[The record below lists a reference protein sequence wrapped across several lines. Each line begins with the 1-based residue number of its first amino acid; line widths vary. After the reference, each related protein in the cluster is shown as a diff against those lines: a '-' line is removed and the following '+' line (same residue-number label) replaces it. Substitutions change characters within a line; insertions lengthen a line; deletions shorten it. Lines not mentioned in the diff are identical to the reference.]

1 METRVVLPEEAL
13 PAKLE
18 LNPDWRMSDDDYFGF
33 CMANPDV
40 RFERTEE
47 GEIVIVPPAGLES
60 NYRENDAATQLRNW
74 AKRDGRG
81 KAFGA
86 TAEFI
91 LPTGAALSPDAAWV
105 SNERLSRV
113 PKPKL
118 RQFPPLCP
126 EFIIEVMSPSD
137 RLPTAQKKM
146 ESWMRG
152 GVDLAW
158 LIDGDNRKLYI
169 YRVGSAGPE
178 TRADIPELAAGA
190 PIEGFILDLRE
201 IWAGL

>member
-1 METRVVLPEEAL
+1 MDTRVVLPEEAL

-18 LNPDWRMSDDDYFGF
+18 LNPDWRMSDDEYFEF

-47 GEIVIVPPAGLES
+47 GEILIVPLAGLES
-60 NYRENDAATQLRNW
+60 NYREHDAATQLRNW
-74 AKRDGRG
+74 AKRDGHG
-81 KAFGA
+81 KGFGA

-105 SNERLSRV
+105 SNERLAQV

-118 RQFPPLCP
+118 RQFLPLCP
-126 EFIIEVMSPSD
+126 EFVIEVMSPSD
-137 RLPTAQKKM
+137 RLHAAQKKM

-152 GVDLAW
+152 GVDLGW
-158 LIDGDNRKLYI
+158 LIDGDNRKVYI
-169 YRVGSAGPE
+169 YRAGSAIPE
-178 TRADIPELAAGA
+178 IRADIAELAAEG
-190 PIEGFILDLRE
+190 PLEGFVLDLRD